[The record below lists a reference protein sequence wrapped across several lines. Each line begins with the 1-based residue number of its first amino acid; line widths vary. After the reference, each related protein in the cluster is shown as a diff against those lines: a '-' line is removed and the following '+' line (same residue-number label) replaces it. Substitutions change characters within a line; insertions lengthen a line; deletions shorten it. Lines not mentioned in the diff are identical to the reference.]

1 MGRSNMRASSVK
13 RPVRPEDL
21 LRIVVVSDA
30 RMAPDGS
37 RVLFARRHVGDRN
50 NYVTNLWV
58 VPSRGN
64 SPGAAEPRQFTAGGR
79 DFHGRWSPDGTQVA
93 FISERGRGN
102 GNDRSSPQIYLIPAG
117 GGEAIPLTKFPE
129 GTIRG
134 FKWSPD
140 GTKLA
145 VAFRETHPN
154 WTSEAKKAREA
165 SGASTPPRVF
175 EKLYY
180 RLDGDGYFG
189 DQRHRLYLVDVAT
202 GAHSLLFDGDEPGT
216 FDFDWSPDSSELA
229 VIANPQEDAVLRPW
243 QASLYRVNAKTGQ
256 VREVT
261 GLPEGKKGC
270 VRWLPDGVRIALAI
284 APGREIWG
292 IRNFRLFVCDA
303 EKGNPRDLF
312 EHHDFCLQ
320 AVTSSD
326 VAEIEFAVNLCWRPN
341 SNEIFFQ
348 LGWHGELHVASIDLR
363 GAEVTAHT
371 SGRRVI
377 VPGDFDRAGDRMA
390 LCVSDPLAPP
400 EIAVIDFPHPDEFNR
415 ALPPEPKLRTS
426 FNGPLLAELDLA
438 APEPV
443 WLDTPSGTKLQA
455 WIVRPPSSAREATR
469 TLEAS
474 GAQDESRRPAII
486 EVHGGPHMQYG
497 ETYFHEFQTLAA
509 AGYVVAYC
517 NPRGSK
523 GYGEAHCLAIQAN
536 WGRPDWED
544 VCVLRDHLKSL
555 PDVDSQRLG
564 IMGGSYGGFMTNWAI
579 SHTNDFAAAITD
591 RCVSN
596 LVSMAGSS
604 DIPLIRG
611 GSWDSNAWDDI
622 ETIWE
627 QSPLKHFGN
636 VNTPT
641 LVIHSEGDLRC
652 NIEQGEQVFAALKH
666 RGVPTR
672 FVRYPP
678 ETSHGM
684 SRSGPPD
691 LRIDRLRRIL
701 DWWREWLGRN
711 KG

>member
-1 MGRSNMRASSVK
+1 M
-13 RPVRPEDL
+13 RPEDL
-21 LRIVVVSDA
+21 TRFVVVSDP

-37 RVLFARRHVGDRN
+37 RVLFARKHIGEKN
-50 NYVTNLWV
+50 EYVTNLWV
-58 VPSRGN
+58 VPVEGK
-64 SPGAAEPRQFTAGGR
+64 SPGAGAPRQFTAGGK
-79 DFHGRWSPDGTQVA
+79 DAHGRWSPDGSRIA
-93 FISERGRGN
+93 FIGERGKGKEK
-102 GNDRSSPQIYLIPAG
+102 SPPQIHVISAA
-117 GGEAIPLTKFPE
+117 GGEAAPLTDFPE
-129 GTIRG
+129 GKIRG

-145 VAFRETHPN
+145 VAFRETHPD
-154 WTSEAKKAREA
+154 WTADAKKSREA

-175 EKLYY
+175 ESLYY

-189 DQRHRLYLVDVAT
+189 EQRFKLYLVDAAT
-202 GAHSLLFDGDEPGT
+202 GESTLLFDRDEPGT

-229 VIANPQEDAVLRPW
+229 VIANPHDDAVLRPW
-243 QASLYRVNAKTGQ
+243 LSSLFRVDAQTGE
-256 VREVT
+256 VREVP

-270 VRWLPDGVRIALAI
+270 VRWSPDGTRIALAI

-292 IRNFRLFVCDA
+292 IRNFRLFVCDS

-312 EHHDFCLQ
+312 EKHDLCLM

-326 VAEIEFAVNLCWRPN
+326 VAEIDFATNLFWRPN
-341 SNEIFFQ
+341 SDEIFFQ
-348 LGWHGELHVASIDLR
+348 LGRHGEQHLASIGVAGGDV
-363 GAEVTAHT
+363 AVHT

-377 VPGDFDRAGDRMA
+377 VPGDFDRAGECLA
-390 LCVSDPLAPP
+390 ACASDPLAPP
-400 EIAVIDFPHPDEFNR
+400 EIAVLGRGAGFPPGRVDEGGISETGR
-415 ALPPEPKLRTS
+415 QGCPPHLLTD

-438 APEPV
+438 MPEPT

-455 WIVRPPSSAREATR
+455 WILRPPASAPLAV
-469 TLEAS
+469 
-474 GAQDESRRPAII
+474 SRRPAVI
-486 EVHGGPHMQYG
+486 EVHGGPHLQYG

-536 WGRPDWED
+536 WGGPDWED

-555 PDVDSQRLG
+555 PDVDPQKLG

-579 SHTNDFAAAITD
+579 GHTDEFAAAITD

-611 GSWDSNAWDDI
+611 GSWDSNACDDI
-622 ETIWE
+622 DLIWE
-627 QSPLKHFGN
+627 QSPLKHFAN
-636 VNTPT
+636 VSTPT

-684 SRSGPPD
+684 SRGGPPD

-701 DWWREWLGRN
+701 EWWREYLIGAQ
-711 KG
+711 